1 MHTTDASS
9 FELAPRGARR
19 LDFAHGRE
27 LVVLQGR
34 VWLTCSDHGE
44 DVFVSAGHSA
54 RVGPGAVIECDGT
67 EAARLRLVPA
77 HEGWLSLAGR
87 ALAALAACLPRWPI
101 LRPAAP
107 DRLTVD
113 GGCKG

>member
-9 FELAPRGARR
+9 FELAPRSARR

-54 RVGPGAVIECDGT
+54 RLGAGAVIECDGA
-67 EAARLRLVPA
+67 EAARLRLVPS

-87 ALAALAACLPRWPI
+87 ALAALAAHLPRCPV
-101 LRPAAP
+101 LRPAPP

-113 GGCKG
+113 SGCKG

>member
-9 FELAPRGARR
+9 FELAPRSARR

-34 VWLTCSDHGE
+34 VWLTCGDHGE

-54 RVGPGAVIECDGT
+54 RLGPDAVIECDGA
-67 EAARLRLVPA
+67 EAARLRLVPS
-77 HEGWLSLAGR
+77 HEGWLSLAGH
-87 ALAALAACLPRWPI
+87 ALAALAACLPRRPV

-107 DRLTVD
+107 DARALD
-113 GGCKG
+113 AGCKG